1 MKLIISPLFILLS
14 MQFLFA
20 IAYGMIYYSA
30 YWYLFQNQPFTSTE
44 ILEILLHILA
54 ISGAIGVIASF
65 IGKCVIDFKQLLY
78 YSLIFQ
84 VVGCLLLAFNQYDL
98 IRCGFAIYTVGYGF
112 VVTCITIL
120 LDNYLMSI
128 NAKENMT
135 KIVFTWD
142 ILFFNSGMLVGC
154 MIGLFVIDFGVL
166 FIYGFLFCGLSLFVY
181 LLGYNKIFLYEKI
194 RDKLLIRHLGIMVT
208 SAVLFLITL
217 ISFNEEW
224 GFIGDGLIVIS
235 SLMLFTYF
243 LVYILRS
250 KNQTKVKIRTFLH
263 YLFYMIV
270 FWCLY
275 QLMPFLTDHILMF
288 YSDNHLFGMEISLTS
303 SWVGIINTT
312 VITLFSLV
320 LPIMYQ
326 RVKIKY
332 YQSFQLSLLVMLIS
346 FAVMFYSTYA
356 LSDLKIGLLFIISF
370 VVLISLSEVLMVPL
384 QYTIVKQVINK
395 KDRVVFYSGVAF
407 IVKSLSPVLAAQL
420 FNGAVANINQISTFA
435 SFFFIICLALI
446 LCILL
451 LKFYSSKRCID
462 V

>member
-1 MKLIISPLFILLS
+1 MKLIKRPLFILLS

-30 YWYLFQNQPFTSTE
+30 YWYLFQNQPFTSTD

-65 IGKCVIDFKQLLY
+65 IGKCIIDFKQLLY

-128 NAKENMT
+128 NANENRT

-142 ILFFNSGMLVGC
+142 ILFFNGGMLVGC
-154 MIGLFVIDFGVL
+154 VIGLFVIDFGVL

-181 LLGYNKIFLYEKI
+181 LLGYNKITLYEKI
-194 RDKLLIRHLGIMVT
+194 RDKLFIRHLGIMAI

-217 ISFNEEW
+217 ISFNKEW
-224 GFIGDGLIVIS
+224 SFIGDSLIIIS
-235 SLMLFTYF
+235 SIMLFTYF
-243 LVYILRS
+243 LVYMLRS
-250 KNQTKVKIRTFLH
+250 NNLTKIKIRTFLH

-270 FWCLY
+270 FWSFY
-275 QLMPFLTDHILMF
+275 QLMPFLTSHILMF
-288 YSDNHLFGMEISLTS
+288 YSDNYFLGMEISLTS
-303 SWVGIINTT
+303 NGVGIINTM
-312 VITLFSLV
+312 VITFFSLI
-320 LPIMYQ
+320 LPIIYK
-326 RVKIKY
+326 RVKVKY
-332 YQSFQLSLLVMLIS
+332 YISFQLSLLVMLIS
-346 FAVMFYSTYA
+346 FSVMFYSTYV

-384 QYTIVKQVINK
+384 QYTIVKQVINT

-407 IVKSLSPVLAAQL
+407 LLKSLSPVLSAQL
-420 FNGAVANINQISTFA
+420 FSGAVANIHKISTFS
-435 SFFFIICLALI
+435 SFFFLICFALI